1 MSNRRHNKNYQDKPD
16 GSNRKPH
23 KKDLIAQ
30 HFNHRFHRCFVHDG
44 NMVALRKTHLLR
56 AVWPKSFIGDEQV
69 RIGIHRGTH
78 MSAETFQTS
87 RPLLTSAALELA
99 GKCNGLTR

>member
-1 MSNRRHNKNYQDKPD
+1 MSNRTHDKNHQDKPD

-30 HFNHRFHRCFVHDG
+30 HLNHGFYRCFVHDG

-56 AVWPKSFIGDEQV
+56 DTWPRSFIGDEQV
-69 RIGIHRGTH
+69 RIGSHRGTH
-78 MSAETFQTS
+78 MSAEGFQTS
-87 RPLLTSAALELA
+87 RPLLPSAALELA
-99 GKCNGLTR
+99 CECDSFPR